1 MPWLAL
7 PTSSDVLATSKD
19 TGAIDPRE
27 KNQLSEEATR
37 EGTGKKWAKKKKE
50 LAKLGKKCAP
60 DGVMVVVVGS
70 LPGRSPATRPDTTS
84 LPGKGNPGK
93 GCGNELKGK

>member
-7 PTSSDVLATSKD
+7 PTGSNVLAAGKD
-19 TGAIDPRE
+19 TAAIDPRE

-50 LAKLGKKCAP
+50 LAKLVKKCAP
-60 DGVMVVVVGS
+60 VGVMVVVAGS
-70 LPGRSPATRPDTTS
+70 LLGRSLATRPDTT
-84 LPGKGNPGK
+84 PAHRADGK
-93 GCGNELKGK
+93 L